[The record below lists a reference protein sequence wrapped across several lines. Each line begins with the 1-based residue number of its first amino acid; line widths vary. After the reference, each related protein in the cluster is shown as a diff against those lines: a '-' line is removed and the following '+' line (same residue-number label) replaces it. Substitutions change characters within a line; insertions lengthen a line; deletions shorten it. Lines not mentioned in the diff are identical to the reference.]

1 MTLMTTPRQSGILT
15 NRTIRRAL
23 KKNATKCIQQIAK
36 KLAPPPRMSTIEWA
50 TKYRWLSAVEAGRP
64 GKYRFD
70 VTPHLTWPGGPLE
83 ALDDPAVHE
92 LVCRKSAQVAWTSG
106 VLGNALGKWIDIDPS
121 PILVLFPKAESVKQ
135 YVAEK
140 LEPMIEATPR
150 LRKKVDLRSR
160 KLQQRQDFK
169 KFPGGFLKMVG
180 SNSPASVKSTP
191 VPRVAVEEPDD
202 CNLNLRGQG
211 DSIKLAKE
219 RMKTFRRSKFI
230 VGGTPTLKGISAI
243 DAEMEISDQRR
254 GMVPC
259 HDCGQEH
266 VLSFDNLHCPDQTDF
281 NHPVYG
287 KKNPAN
293 TYYACPHCGSSWDDH
308 QKNENLK
315 YGRFVATA
323 PFNGVAGW
331 DLNEL
336 YGTFWGSRF
345 EVLMEKQLQAEHA
358 ASMGNVG
365 PLIAFT
371 NSQKGASYE
380 FKSDAPKTDELEK
393 RAEPYA
399 ELTAP
404 KGVLL
409 ITVGVDVQGDRLA
422 VVMVGW
428 GRGEESWRLYW
439 GELPGNP
446 RDNTDP
452 VWTELDKLIAT
463 HIPSEHGCQLAVAA
477 VSIDSSDGNTSDA
490 VYHYVRSRQKFGFM
504 AIKGAS
510 IDSREREIFTRPAA
524 SPDTANQAN
533 TKAARYGLRPFIV
546 GTHKAKTLI
555 DGRLRLLGSGPGR
568 MHWYSEIRADY
579 YEQVTNEVLAPHPRS
594 PSKMVWQRK
603 AGRRNEA
610 LDCEVYA
617 LHAARSLKSHLL
629 KDHEWDALEQQ
640 LLQPTLFTQQ
650 DQPVNAVPR
659 RAVAPRRGTRSR
671 AGH

>member
-1 MTLMTTPRQSGILT
+1 MT
-15 NRTIRRAL
+15 NRTIRKQL
-23 KKNATKCIQQIAK
+23 KKATTKA
-36 KLAPPPRMSTIEWA
+36 LARISRKWSPPPRMSIIEWA
-50 TKYRWLSAVEAGRP
+50 SKYRWLSPVEAARP
-64 GKYRFD
+64 GKYRFEI
-70 VTPHLTWPGGPLE
+70 TPHLIWPGGPLE

-92 LVCRKSAQVAWTSG
+92 IVCRKSAQVAWTSG

-135 YVAEK
+135 YVGEK

-160 KLQQRQDFK
+160 RLQQRQDFK

-219 RMKTFRRSKFI
+219 RLKTFRRSKI
-230 VGGTPTLKGISAI
+230 IIGGTPTLKGLSAI
-243 DAEMEISDQRR
+243 DAEMELSDQRV

-259 HDCGQEH
+259 HECGQEH
-266 VLSFDNLHCPDQTDF
+266 ALSFDHLHCPEDPEY
-281 NHPVYG
+281 HHEVYG
-287 KKNPAN
+287 NRRPEQA
-293 TYYACPHCGSSWDDH
+293 YYACPHCGCTWDDN
-308 QKNENLK
+308 QKNANLK
-315 YGRFVATA
+315 HGRWVATEE
-323 PFNGVAGW
+323 FRGIAGYN
-331 DLNEL
+331 LNEL
-336 YGTFWGSRF
+336 YATFYGSRLQ
-345 EVLMEKQLQAEHA
+345 VLMEKQLQAQHA
-358 ASMGNVG
+358 AERGNIG
-365 PLIAFT
+365 PMIAFV
-371 NSQKGASYE
+371 NSSKGESYE
-380 FKSDAPKTDELEK
+380 YQSDAPKTDELEK
-393 RAEPYA
+393 RAEAYA

-409 ITVGVDVQGDRLA
+409 VTAGVDVQGDRLA
-422 VVMVGW
+422 VVITGW

-446 RDNTDP
+446 IDP
-452 VWTELDKLIAT
+452 NDGVWRALDQLLAT
-463 HIPSEHGCQLAVAA
+463 PIPSDHGCQLAVSAA
-477 VSIDSSDGNTSDA
+477 SIDSSDGNTSDA
-490 VYHYVRSRQKFGFM
+490 VYTYVRDRQRYNIL

-510 IDSREREIFTRPAA
+510 VDSRDREIYSKPPQ
-524 SPDTANQAN
+524 SQDTNQSN
-533 TKAARYGLRPFIV
+533 TKAARYGLRVHIV

-579 YEQVTNEVLAPHPRS
+579 YEQLTNEVLAPHPRN
-594 PSKMVWQRK
+594 PSKMVWQVK

-617 LHAARSLKSHLL
+617 LHAARSLKTHLL
-629 KDHEWDALEQQ
+629 REPEWDQLEQQ
-640 LLQPTLFTQQ
+640 LLQPTLFAST

-659 RAVAPRRGTRSR
+659 RATSRGRGTRSR